1 MGHATSITVLIPE
14 RATGW
19 GPPGHARPS
28 SFPVRPLH
36 PWPASL
42 SLCPRQRPCLSAP
55 FLPPRARS
63 HAVPPSVPR
72 LGSRQLYFW
81 KEANRAASCRGQA
94 AGGTGGGMGRRSARC
109 PCGWP
114 AYKNKLGLL
123 PFGAPSSA
131 ELPVLLTIVI
141 FIILTKSALTHSN
154 HIGVI
159 PPGGT
164 RRQSR
169 ASLGFPHDGDRAN
182 SVLPCAGWGHA

>member
-1 MGHATSITVLIPE
+1 
-14 RATGW
+14 
-19 GPPGHARPS
+19 
-28 SFPVRPLH
+28 
-36 PWPASL
+36 
-42 SLCPRQRPCLSAP
+42 
-55 FLPPRARS
+55 
-63 HAVPPSVPR
+63 
-72 LGSRQLYFW
+72 
-81 KEANRAASCRGQA
+81 
-94 AGGTGGGMGRRSARC
+94 MGRRSARC

-141 FIILTKSALTHSN
+141 FIILTKSALTHSH

>member
-1 MGHATSITVLIPE
+1 
-14 RATGW
+14 
-19 GPPGHARPS
+19 
-28 SFPVRPLH
+28 
-36 PWPASL
+36 
-42 SLCPRQRPCLSAP
+42 
-55 FLPPRARS
+55 
-63 HAVPPSVPR
+63 
-72 LGSRQLYFW
+72 
-81 KEANRAASCRGQA
+81 
-94 AGGTGGGMGRRSARC
+94 MGRRSARC

-141 FIILTKSALTHSN
+141 FIILIKSALTHSN